1 MTLKWFSE
9 TERLKKLSS
18 AFSPTE
24 KDLLERMPEK
34 WVAVAD
40 VTKRVIVK
48 FNCDSKMKKIIV
60 SVIALFGIFN
70 VKAQENTNNEQ
81 SKKLTFD
88 EANLV
93 SSYYKQ
99 NGNNSAVT
107 GGIGTE
113 KLTDISNTID
123 VTMVKYDK
131 KDRKNKFD
139 FSVGIDHYTSA
150 SSDMIDL
157 KANSSASHADNR
169 IYPALSW
176 SRENTE
182 KGTTLMAGVSTSFEF
197 DYASYGANIGFSQK
211 TKNRMGEFTAK
222 FQAYLDQVKLI
233 APIELRTNGST
244 GGEHESYG
252 TSGRNTFALSLSY
265 SQIINQNFQVEF
277 LADGVQ
283 QTGYLSLPFHRVYFN
298 DHSVHQEALP
308 DKRFKIPLAVRANYF
323 LGDKVI
329 LRAYYRYYTDDWGL
343 RSNTFSLETPVKI
356 SPFVSVSPF
365 YRYYS
370 QTAAKYFAPYQEHTA
385 FDGFYTSNYDLS
397 KFDSHFYGAGI
408 RINPKNGLFG
418 VERLNMLE
426 IRYGH
431 YTKSVGM
438 KSDII
443 SLNLR
448 FK

>member
-1 MTLKWFSE
+1 M
-9 TERLKKLSS
+9 KKL
-18 AFSPTE
+18 
-24 KDLLERMPEK
+24 
-34 WVAVAD
+34 
-40 VTKRVIVK
+40 
-48 FNCDSKMKKIIV
+48 IV

-70 VKAQENTNNEQ
+70 AKAQENSNSEQ
-81 SKKLTFD
+81 PKKLSFD

-131 KDRKNKFD
+131 KDRKNKFGL
-139 FSVGIDHYTSA
+139 SIGIDHYTSA

-176 SRENTE
+176 SRENET
-182 KGTTLMAGVSTSFEF
+182 KGTTLLVGISSSSEY
-197 DYASYGANIGFSQK
+197 DYQSYSANVGFAKK
-211 TKNRMGEFTAK
+211 TPNRMGEFTAK
-222 FQAYLDQVKLI
+222 FQAFLDQVKMI
-233 APIELRTNGST
+233 VPIELRNDPSVP
-244 GGEHESYG
+244 SSG
-252 TSGRNTFALSLSY
+252 TQGRNTFAFSLAY
-265 SQIINQNFQVEF
+265 SQIINQNFQIEI
-277 LADGVQ
+277 LGDAVQ

-298 DHSVHQEALP
+298 DKSVHQEALP
-308 DKRFKIPLAVRANYF
+308 DKRFKLPIGFRANYF

-329 LRAYYRYYTDDWGL
+329 LRTYYRYYTDNWGVK
-343 RSNTFSLETPVKI
+343 SNTLSLETPVKM

-370 QTAAKYFAPYQEHTA
+370 QTASKYFAPYQQHTV
-385 FDGFYTSNYDLS
+385 FDDYFTSNYDLS
-397 KFDSHFYGAGI
+397 QFDSHFYGVGI
-408 RINPKNGLFG
+408 RFNPKNGLFNI
-418 VERLNMLE
+418 ERLSMLE

-438 KSDII
+438 EADII

>member
-1 MTLKWFSE
+1 M
-9 TERLKKLSS
+9 KKLIIS
-18 AFSPTE
+18 
-24 KDLLERMPEK
+24 
-34 WVAVAD
+34 
-40 VTKRVIVK
+40 IV
-48 FNCDSKMKKIIV
+48 
-60 SVIALFGIFN
+60 ALFGIFN
-70 VKAQENTNNEQ
+70 AKAQENTSNEP
-81 SKKLTFD
+81 KKLTFD

-99 NGNNSAVT
+99 DGNNSAVT
-107 GGIGTE
+107 GGIGSE
-113 KLTDISNTID
+113 KLTDVSNTID

-131 KDRKNKFD
+131 KDRKNKFN

-176 SRENTE
+176 SRENET
-182 KGTTLMAGVSTSFEF
+182 KGSTLMAGVSFSTEF
-197 DYASYGANIGFSQK
+197 DYQSYGANIGFSQK
-211 TKNRMGEFTAK
+211 TANKMGEFTAK

-265 SQIINQNFQVEF
+265 SQIINKNFQIEL

-283 QTGYLSLPFHRVYFN
+283 QTGYLSLPFHRVYFTDN
-298 DHSVHQEALP
+298 SVHQEALP
-308 DKRFKIPLAVRANYF
+308 DKRFKIPLGVRANYF
-323 LGDKVI
+323 LGDKII
-329 LRAYYRYYTDDWGL
+329 LRTYYRFYTDDWGL
-343 RSNTFSLETPVKI
+343 KSNTLSIETPVKI
-356 SPFVSVSPF
+356 SPFISISPF

-370 QTAAKYFAPYQEHTA
+370 QTGTKYFAPYQEHTA
-385 FDGFYTSNYDLS
+385 FDDYYTSNYDLS
-397 KFDSHFYGAGI
+397 TFNSNFYGAGI
-408 RINPKNGLFG
+408 RFNPKNGLFG
-418 VERLNMLE
+418 IERLNMLE

-431 YTKSVGM
+431 YTKSIGM

>member
-1 MTLKWFSE
+1 
-9 TERLKKLSS
+9 
-18 AFSPTE
+18 
-24 KDLLERMPEK
+24 
-34 WVAVAD
+34 
-40 VTKRVIVK
+40 
-48 FNCDSKMKKIIV
+48 MKKIIISIV
-60 SVIALFGIFN
+60 ALFGIFN
-70 VKAQENTNNEQ
+70 VKAQENTGSEQ
-81 SKKLTFD
+81 PKKLTFD

-99 NGNNSAVT
+99 DGNNSAVT

-113 KLTDISNTID
+113 KLSDVSNTID

-131 KDRKNKFD
+131 KDRKNKFG

-157 KANSSASHADNR
+157 QANSSASHADNR

-176 SRENTE
+176 SRENAE

-197 DYASYGANIGFSQK
+197 DYQSYSANIGFSQK

-222 FQAYLDQVKLI
+222 FQAYMDQVKMI
-233 APIELRTNGST
+233 APIELRTADN
-244 GGEHESYG
+244 EG
-252 TSGRNTFALSLSY
+252 TSGRNTYALSLAY

-277 LADGVQ
+277 LGDAVQ
-283 QTGYLSLPFHRVYFN
+283 QTGYLSLPFHRVYFKDN
-298 DHSVHQEALP
+298 SVHQEALP
-308 DKRFKIPLAVRANYF
+308 DKRFKIPLGVRANYF
-323 LGDKVI
+323 FGDKVI

-343 RSNTFSLETPVKI
+343 KSNTFSLETPVKI

-370 QTAAKYFAPYQEHTA
+370 QTSAKYFAPYQQHTA
-385 FDGFYTSNYDLS
+385 FDDFYTSNYDLS
-397 KFDSHFYGAGI
+397 KFSSNFYGAGI

-418 VERLNMLE
+418 ISRLNMVE

-431 YTKSVGM
+431 YTKSIGM

>member
-1 MTLKWFSE
+1 
-9 TERLKKLSS
+9 
-18 AFSPTE
+18 
-24 KDLLERMPEK
+24 
-34 WVAVAD
+34 
-40 VTKRVIVK
+40 
-48 FNCDSKMKKIIV
+48 MKKIII
-60 SVIALFGIFN
+60 SVVALFGIFN
-70 VKAQENTNNEQ
+70 AKAQENTNNEQ
-81 SKKLTFD
+81 PKKLTFE

-99 NGNNSAVT
+99 DGNNSAVT
-107 GGIGTE
+107 GGIGSE

-131 KDRKNKFD
+131 KDRKNKFNV
-139 FSVGIDHYTSA
+139 SVGIDHYTSA

-176 SRENTE
+176 SRENEE
-182 KGTTLMAGVSTSFEF
+182 KGTTLLAAISSSSEY
-197 DYASYGANIGFSQK
+197 DYQSYSANIGFAKK
-211 TKNRMGEFTAK
+211 TPNKMGEFTAK
-222 FQAYLDQVKLI
+222 FQAFLDQVKMI
-233 APIELRTNGST
+233 VPIELRNDPSVQ
-244 GGEHESYG
+244 SSG
-252 TSGRNTFALSLSY
+252 TQGRNTFALSLAY
-265 SQIINQNFQVEF
+265 SQIINQNFQIEI
-277 LADGVQ
+277 LGDAVQ
-283 QTGYLSLPFHRVYFN
+283 QTGYLGLPFHRVYFN
-298 DHSVHQEALP
+298 DNSVHQEALP
-308 DKRFKIPLAVRANYF
+308 DKRFKIPLGVRANYF

-343 RSNTFSLETPVKI
+343 KSNTFSLETPVKV

-370 QTAAKYFAPYQEHTA
+370 QTAAKYFAPYQQHTA
-385 FDGFYTSNYDLS
+385 FDDFYTSNYDLS
-397 KFDSHFYGAGI
+397 KFNSHFYGAGI
-408 RINPKNGLFG
+408 RISPKNGLFG

-431 YTKSVGM
+431 YTKSIGM

>member
-1 MTLKWFSE
+1 M
-9 TERLKKLSS
+9 KKLIIS
-18 AFSPTE
+18 
-24 KDLLERMPEK
+24 
-34 WVAVAD
+34 
-40 VTKRVIVK
+40 IV
-48 FNCDSKMKKIIV
+48 
-60 SVIALFGIFN
+60 ALFGIFN
-70 VKAQENTNNEQ
+70 AKAQENTSSEQ
-81 SKKLTFD
+81 PKKLTFD

-99 NGNNSAVT
+99 DGNNSAVT
-107 GGIGTE
+107 GGTGSE
-113 KLTDISNTID
+113 KLTDVSNTID

-131 KDRKNKFD
+131 KDRKNKFN

-176 SRENTE
+176 SRENE
-182 KGTTLMAGVSTSFEF
+182 SKGTTLMAGVSFSTEF
-197 DYASYGANIGFSQK
+197 DYQSYGANIGFSQK
-211 TKNRMGEFTAK
+211 TANKMGEFTAK

-233 APIELRTNGST
+233 APIELRTADN
-244 GGEHESYG
+244 EG

-265 SQIINQNFQVEF
+265 SQIINQNFQIEF
-277 LADGVQ
+277 LADGIQ
-283 QTGYLSLPFHRVYFN
+283 QTGYLSLPFHRVYFT

-308 DKRFKIPLAVRANYF
+308 DKRFKIPLGVRANYF

-343 RSNTFSLETPVKI
+343 KSNTFSLETPVKI

-370 QTAAKYFAPYQEHTA
+370 QTAAKYFAPYQKHTA
-385 FDGFYTSNYDLS
+385 FDDFYTSNYDLS

-408 RINPKNGLFG
+408 RFSPKNGLFG
-418 VERLNMLE
+418 IERLNMIE

-431 YTKSVGM
+431 YTKSIGM
-438 KSDII
+438 KSDIV

>member
-1 MTLKWFSE
+1 
-9 TERLKKLSS
+9 
-18 AFSPTE
+18 
-24 KDLLERMPEK
+24 
-34 WVAVAD
+34 
-40 VTKRVIVK
+40 
-48 FNCDSKMKKIIV
+48 MKKIII
-60 SVIALFGIFN
+60 SIIALFGIFN
-70 VKAQENTNNEQ
+70 AKAQENTGNEQ
-81 SKKLTFD
+81 PKKLTFD

-99 NGNNSAVT
+99 DGNNSAVT
-107 GGIGTE
+107 GGTGTE
-113 KLTDISNTID
+113 NLTDISNTID

-131 KDRKNKFD
+131 KDRKNKFN

-176 SRENTE
+176 SSENET
-182 KGTTLMAGVSTSFEF
+182 KGTTLLAGVSFSSEF
-197 DYASYGANIGFSQK
+197 DYQSYGANVGFSQK
-211 TKNRMGEFTAK
+211 TANKMGEFTAK

-233 APIELRTNGST
+233 APIELRTADN
-244 GGEHESYG
+244 EG

-277 LADGVQ
+277 LADGIQ
-283 QTGYLSLPFHRVYFN
+283 QTGYLSLPFHRVYFTDN
-298 DHSVHQEALP
+298 SVHQEALP
-308 DKRFKIPLAVRANYF
+308 DKRFKIPLGVRANYF

-343 RSNTFSLETPVKI
+343 KSNTFSLETPVKI

-370 QTAAKYFAPYQEHTA
+370 QTAAKYFAPYQQHTA
-385 FDGFYTSNYDLS
+385 FDDFYTSNYDLS

-408 RINPKNGLFG
+408 RFSPKNGLFG

-438 KSDII
+438 QSDII

>member
-1 MTLKWFSE
+1 
-9 TERLKKLSS
+9 
-18 AFSPTE
+18 
-24 KDLLERMPEK
+24 
-34 WVAVAD
+34 
-40 VTKRVIVK
+40 
-48 FNCDSKMKKIIV
+48 MKKIIISIV
-60 SVIALFGIFN
+60 ALFGIFN
-70 VKAQENTNNEQ
+70 AKAQENTANQEP
-81 SKKLTFD
+81 KKLTFD

-99 NGNNSAVT
+99 DGNNSAVT

-113 KLTDISNTID
+113 KLSDISNTID

-131 KDRKNKFD
+131 KDRKNKFG

-157 KANSSASHADNR
+157 QANSSASHADNR

-176 SRENTE
+176 SRENAE
-182 KGTTLMAGVSTSFEF
+182 KGTTLMAGVSTSFEY
-197 DYASYGANIGFSQK
+197 DYQSYSANIGFSQK
-211 TKNRMGEFTAK
+211 TPNRMGEFTAK
-222 FQAYLDQVKLI
+222 FQAYMDQVKMI
-233 APIELRTNGST
+233 APIELRTADN
-244 GGEHESYG
+244 EG
-252 TSGRNTFALSLSY
+252 TSGRNTYALSLAY

-283 QTGYLSLPFHRVYFN
+283 QTGYLSLPFHRVYFKDN
-298 DHSVHQEALP
+298 SVHQEALP
-308 DKRFKIPLAVRANYF
+308 DKRFKIPLGVRANYF
-323 LGDKVI
+323 FGDKVI

-343 RSNTFSLETPVKI
+343 KSNTFSLETPVKI

-370 QTAAKYFAPYQEHTA
+370 QTSAKYFAPYQQHTA
-385 FDGFYTSNYDLS
+385 FDDFYTSNYDLS

-418 VERLNMLE
+418 ISRLNMLE

-431 YTKSVGM
+431 YTKSIGM

>member
-1 MTLKWFSE
+1 
-9 TERLKKLSS
+9 
-18 AFSPTE
+18 
-24 KDLLERMPEK
+24 
-34 WVAVAD
+34 
-40 VTKRVIVK
+40 
-48 FNCDSKMKKIIV
+48 MKKIII
-60 SVIALFGIFN
+60 SALALLGMLN
-70 VKAQENTNNEQ
+70 AKAQENANSGQ
-81 SKKLTFD
+81 SKKLTLD

-93 SSYYKQ
+93 SSYYHQ
-99 NGNNSAVT
+99 DGNNSAVT
-107 GGIGTE
+107 GGVGTE

-131 KDRKNKFD
+131 KDRKNKFN

-169 IYPALSW
+169 IYPSLSW
-176 SRENTE
+176 SRENE
-182 KGTTLMAGVSTSFEF
+182 SKGTTLTGGVMFSTEF
-197 DYASYGANIGFSQK
+197 DYQSYGANIGFSQK
-211 TKNRMGEFTAK
+211 TANRMGEFTAK
-222 FQAYLDQVKLI
+222 FQTYLDQVKLI
-233 APIELRTNGST
+233 APIELRANDD
-244 GGEHESYG
+244 YG
-252 TSGRNTFALSLSY
+252 TSGRNTFALSLAY
-265 SQIINQNFQVEF
+265 SQIINRNFQIE
-277 LADGVQ
+277 LLGDAVQ

-298 DHSVHQEALP
+298 DNSVHQEILP
-308 DKRFKIPLAVRANYF
+308 DKRFKIPVGLRANYF

-343 RSNTFSLETPVKI
+343 KSNTFSLETPVKI

-370 QTAAKYFAPYQEHTA
+370 QAAAKYFAPYQQHTA
-385 FDGFYTSNYDLS
+385 FDDFYTSNYDLS

-408 RINPKNGLFG
+408 RISPKNGLFG

>member
-1 MTLKWFSE
+1 
-9 TERLKKLSS
+9 
-18 AFSPTE
+18 
-24 KDLLERMPEK
+24 
-34 WVAVAD
+34 
-40 VTKRVIVK
+40 
-48 FNCDSKMKKIIV
+48 MKKIII
-60 SVIALFGIFN
+60 SVVALFGIFN
-70 VKAQENTNNEQ
+70 AKAQENTNNEQ
-81 SKKLTFD
+81 PKKLTFD

-99 NGNNSAVT
+99 DGNNSAVT
-107 GGIGTE
+107 GGIGSE
-113 KLTDISNTID
+113 KLTDVSNTID

-131 KDRKNKFD
+131 KDRKNKFNV
-139 FSVGIDHYTSA
+139 SVGIDHYTSA

-197 DYASYGANIGFSQK
+197 DYTSYGANIGFSQK

-222 FQAYLDQVKLI
+222 FQTFLDQVKLVT
-233 APIELRTNGST
+233 PIELRTGSNT
-244 GGEHESYG
+244 GKEHDDYG
-252 TSGRNTFALSLSY
+252 TSGRNTFALSLAY

-298 DHSVHQEALP
+298 DKSVHQEALP
-308 DKRFKIPLAVRANYF
+308 DKRFKIPLGVRANYF

-343 RSNTFSLETPVKI
+343 KSNTFSLETPVKI

-370 QTAAKYFAPYQEHTA
+370 QTAAKYFAPYQQHTA
-385 FDGFYTSNYDLS
+385 FDDFYTSNYDLS

-408 RINPKNGLFG
+408 RISPKNGLFG

-431 YTKSVGM
+431 YTKSIGM

>member
-1 MTLKWFSE
+1 M
-9 TERLKKLSS
+9 KKLIIS
-18 AFSPTE
+18 
-24 KDLLERMPEK
+24 
-34 WVAVAD
+34 
-40 VTKRVIVK
+40 IV
-48 FNCDSKMKKIIV
+48 
-60 SVIALFGIFN
+60 ALFGIFN
-70 VKAQENTNNEQ
+70 AKAQENISSEP
-81 SKKLTFD
+81 KKLTFD

-99 NGNNSAVT
+99 DGNNSAVT

-131 KDRKNKFD
+131 KDRKNKFN

-169 IYPALSW
+169 IYPALNW
-176 SRENTE
+176 SRENE
-182 KGTTLMAGVSTSFEF
+182 SKGTTLMAGVSFSTEF
-197 DYASYGANIGFSQK
+197 DYQSYGANIGFSQK
-211 TKNRMGEFTAK
+211 TANKMGEFTAK
-222 FQAYLDQVKLI
+222 LQAYLDQVKLI
-233 APIELRTNGST
+233 TPIELRTNGST
-244 GGEHESYG
+244 DGEHESYG

-277 LADGVQ
+277 LADGIQ
-283 QTGYLSLPFHRVYFN
+283 QTGYLGLPFHRVYFTDN
-298 DHSVHQEALP
+298 SVHQEALP
-308 DKRFKIPLAVRANYF
+308 DKRFKIPLGVRANYF

-343 RSNTFSLETPVKI
+343 KSNTFSLETPVKI

-370 QTAAKYFAPYQEHTA
+370 QTAAKYFAPYQEDTA
-385 FDGFYTSNYDLS
+385 FDDFYTSNYDLS

-408 RINPKNGLFG
+408 RFSPKNGLFG
-418 VERLNMLE
+418 IERLNMLE

-431 YTKSVGM
+431 YTKSIGM
-438 KSDII
+438 KSDIV

>member
-1 MTLKWFSE
+1 
-9 TERLKKLSS
+9 
-18 AFSPTE
+18 
-24 KDLLERMPEK
+24 
-34 WVAVAD
+34 
-40 VTKRVIVK
+40 
-48 FNCDSKMKKIIV
+48 MKKIII
-60 SVIALFGIFN
+60 SALALLGMLN
-70 VKAQENTNNEQ
+70 AKAQENTNSGQ
-81 SKKLTFD
+81 SKKLTLD

-93 SSYYKQ
+93 SSYYHQ
-99 NGNNSAVT
+99 DGNNSAVT
-107 GGIGTE
+107 GGVGTE

-131 KDRKNKFD
+131 KDRKNKFN

-169 IYPALSW
+169 IYPSLSW
-176 SRENTE
+176 SRENE
-182 KGTTLMAGVSTSFEF
+182 SKGTTLTGGVMFSTEF
-197 DYASYGANIGFSQK
+197 DYQSYGANIGFSQK
-211 TKNRMGEFTAK
+211 TANRMGEFTAK
-222 FQAYLDQVKLI
+222 FQTYLDQVKLI
-233 APIELRTNGST
+233 APIELRANDD
-244 GGEHESYG
+244 YG
-252 TSGRNTFALSLSY
+252 TSGRNTFALSLAY
-265 SQIINQNFQVEF
+265 SQIINRNFQIE
-277 LADGVQ
+277 LLGDAVQ

-298 DHSVHQEALP
+298 DNSVHQETLP
-308 DKRFKIPLAVRANYF
+308 DKRFKIPVGLRANYF

-343 RSNTFSLETPVKI
+343 KSNTFSLETPVKI

-370 QTAAKYFAPYQEHTA
+370 QAAAKYFAPYQQHTA
-385 FDGFYTSNYDLS
+385 FDDFYTSNYDLS

-408 RINPKNGLFG
+408 RISPKNGLFG

>member
-1 MTLKWFSE
+1 
-9 TERLKKLSS
+9 
-18 AFSPTE
+18 
-24 KDLLERMPEK
+24 
-34 WVAVAD
+34 
-40 VTKRVIVK
+40 
-48 FNCDSKMKKIIV
+48 MKKIIISIV
-60 SVIALFGIFN
+60 ALFGIFN
-70 VKAQENTNNEQ
+70 VKAQENSNNVQ
-81 SKKLTFD
+81 PKKLTFD

-99 NGNNSAVT
+99 DGNNSAVT

-113 KLTDISNTID
+113 KLSDVSNTID

-131 KDRKNKFD
+131 KDRKNKFG

-169 IYPALSW
+169 IYPAFSW
-176 SRENTE
+176 SRENAE
-182 KGTTLMAGVSTSFEF
+182 KGTTLLAGVSTSFEF
-197 DYASYGANIGFSQK
+197 DYQSYSANIGISQK

-222 FQAYLDQVKLI
+222 FQAYMDQVKMI
-233 APIELRTNGST
+233 APIELRTSNN
-244 GGEHESYG
+244 EG
-252 TSGRNTFALSLSY
+252 TSGRNTYALSLAY

-298 DHSVHQEALP
+298 DNSVHQEALP
-308 DKRFKIPLAVRANYF
+308 DKRFKIPLGVRANYF
-323 LGDKVI
+323 FGDKVI

-343 RSNTFSLETPVKI
+343 KSNTFSLETPVKI

-370 QTAAKYFAPYQEHTA
+370 QTSAKYFAPYQQHTA
-385 FDGFYTSNYDLS
+385 FDDFYTSNYDLS
-397 KFDSHFYGAGI
+397 KFSSNFYGAGI

-418 VERLNMLE
+418 VSRLNMLE

-431 YTKSVGM
+431 YTKSIGM

>member
-1 MTLKWFSE
+1 M
-9 TERLKKLSS
+9 KKL
-18 AFSPTE
+18 
-24 KDLLERMPEK
+24 
-34 WVAVAD
+34 
-40 VTKRVIVK
+40 
-48 FNCDSKMKKIIV
+48 II

-70 VKAQENTNNEQ
+70 AKAQENTNNEQ
-81 SKKLTFD
+81 PKKLTFD

-99 NGNNSAVT
+99 DGNNSAVT
-107 GGIGTE
+107 GGTGTE

-131 KDRKNKFD
+131 KDRKNKFG

-157 KANSSASHADNR
+157 KANSSASRSDNR

-176 SRENTE
+176 SRENE
-182 KGTTLMAGVSTSFEF
+182 SKGTSLMAGVSTSFEF
-197 DYASYGANIGFSQK
+197 DYQSYGANIGFSQK
-211 TKNRMGEFTAK
+211 TANRMGEFTAK
-222 FQAYLDQVKLI
+222 FQAFLDQVKLI
-233 APIELRTNGST
+233 APIELRTSEG
-244 GGEHESYG
+244 YG
-252 TSGRNTFALSLSY
+252 TSGRNTFALSLAY
-265 SQIINQNFQVEF
+265 SQIINQNFQIEI
-277 LADGVQ
+277 LGDAVQ

-298 DHSVHQEALP
+298 DNSVHQETLP
-308 DKRFKIPLAVRANYF
+308 DKRFKIPLGLRANYF

-343 RSNTFSLETPVKI
+343 KSNTFSLETPVKI
-356 SPFVSVSPF
+356 SPFISVSPF

-370 QTAAKYFAPYQEHTA
+370 QTATKYFAPYQQHTA
-385 FDGFYTSNYDLS
+385 FDDFYTSNYDLS

-408 RINPKNGLFG
+408 RISPKNGLFG

-426 IRYGH
+426 LRYGH

-438 KSDII
+438 RSDII

-448 FK
+448 FR

>member
-1 MTLKWFSE
+1 M
-9 TERLKKLSS
+9 KKLIIS
-18 AFSPTE
+18 
-24 KDLLERMPEK
+24 
-34 WVAVAD
+34 
-40 VTKRVIVK
+40 IV
-48 FNCDSKMKKIIV
+48 
-60 SVIALFGIFN
+60 ALFGIFN
-70 VKAQENTNNEQ
+70 AKAQENTNNEQ
-81 SKKLTFD
+81 PKKLTFD

-99 NGNNSAVT
+99 DGNNSAVT
-107 GGIGTE
+107 GGTGTE

-131 KDRKNKFD
+131 KDRKNKFG

-157 KANSSASHADNR
+157 KANSSASRSDNR

-176 SRENTE
+176 SRENE
-182 KGTTLMAGVSTSFEF
+182 SKGTTLMAGVSTSFEY
-197 DYASYGANIGFSQK
+197 DYQSYGANIGFSKK
-211 TKNRMGEFTAK
+211 TANRMGEFTAK

-233 APIELRTNGST
+233 APIELRTNDG
-244 GGEHESYG
+244 YG
-252 TSGRNTFALSLSY
+252 TSGRNTFALSLAY
-265 SQIINQNFQVEF
+265 SQIINQNFQIEI
-277 LADGVQ
+277 LGDAVQ

-298 DHSVHQEALP
+298 DNSVHQEALP
-308 DKRFKIPLAVRANYF
+308 DKRFKIPIGLRANYF

-343 RSNTFSLETPVKI
+343 KSNTFSLETPVKI
-356 SPFVSVSPF
+356 SPFISVSPF

-370 QTAAKYFAPYQEHTA
+370 QTATKYFAPYQQHTA
-385 FDGFYTSNYDLS
+385 FDDFYTSNYDLS

-408 RINPKNGLFG
+408 RISPKNGLFG

-443 SLNLR
+443 SLNVR
-448 FK
+448 FR

>member
-1 MTLKWFSE
+1 MK
-9 TERLKKLSS
+9 RIIIS
-18 AFSPTE
+18 A
-24 KDLLERMPEK
+24 L
-34 WVAVAD
+34 
-40 VTKRVIVK
+40 
-48 FNCDSKMKKIIV
+48 
-60 SVIALFGIFN
+60 ALFGIFN
-70 VKAQENTNNEQ
+70 AKAQENTNNEQ
-81 SKKLTFD
+81 PKKLTFD

-99 NGNNSAVT
+99 DGNNSAVT

-113 KLTDISNTID
+113 KLTDISNAID
-123 VTMVKYDK
+123 VTVVKYDK
-131 KDRKNKFD
+131 KDRKNKFGL
-139 FSVGIDHYTSA
+139 SVGIDHYTSA

-157 KANSSASHADNR
+157 KANSSASHADTR

-176 SRENTE
+176 SRENET
-182 KGTTLMAGVSTSFEF
+182 KGTTLMAGAMFSTEF
-197 DYASYGANIGFSQK
+197 DYQSVGANIGFAKK
-211 TKNRMGEFTAK
+211 TGDRMGEFTAK
-222 FQAYLDQVKLI
+222 FQAYIDQVKLVT
-233 APIELRTNGST
+233 PIELRTNGST
-244 GGEHESYG
+244 GGEHENYG
-252 TSGRNTFALSLSY
+252 TSGRNTFALSLAY
-265 SQIINQNFQVEF
+265 SQIINQNFQVEL

-283 QTGYLSLPFHRVYFN
+283 QTGYLSLPFHRVYFTDN
-298 DHSVHQEALP
+298 SVHQETLP
-308 DKRFKIPLAVRANYF
+308 DKRFKIPVGVRANYF

-343 RSNTFSLETPVKI
+343 KSNTFSLETPVKI

-370 QTAAKYFAPYQEHTA
+370 QTAAKYFAPYQQHTA
-385 FDGFYTSNYDLS
+385 FDDYYTSNYDLS

-408 RINPKNGLFG
+408 RLNPKNGLFG
-418 VERLNMLE
+418 IQRLNMLE

>member
-1 MTLKWFSE
+1 M
-9 TERLKKLSS
+9 KKLIISV
-18 AFSPTE
+18 
-24 KDLLERMPEK
+24 
-34 WVAVAD
+34 VALV
-40 VTKRVIVK
+40 
-48 FNCDSKMKKIIV
+48 
-60 SVIALFGIFN
+60 GIFN
-70 VKAQENTNNEQ
+70 AKAQESTNNEQ
-81 SKKLTFD
+81 PKKLTFD

-99 NGNNSAVT
+99 DGNNSAVT
-107 GGIGTE
+107 GGTGTE

-131 KDRKNKFD
+131 KDRKNKFN

-157 KANSSASHADNR
+157 KANSSASRADNR

-176 SRENTE
+176 SREDE
-182 KGTTLMAGVSTSFEF
+182 SKGTTLMAGVSTSFEY
-197 DYASYGANIGFSQK
+197 DYQSYGANIGFSQK
-211 TKNRMGEFTAK
+211 TANRMGEFTAK

-233 APIELRTNGST
+233 APIELRTNEG
-244 GGEHESYG
+244 YG
-252 TSGRNTFALSLSY
+252 TSGRNTFALSLAY
-265 SQIINQNFQVEF
+265 SQIINQNFQIEI
-277 LADGVQ
+277 LGDAVQ

-298 DHSVHQEALP
+298 DNSVHQEALP
-308 DKRFKIPLAVRANYF
+308 DKRFKIPLGVRANYF
-323 LGDKVI
+323 LGDKII

-343 RSNTFSLETPVKI
+343 KSNTFSLETPVKI

-370 QTAAKYFAPYQEHTA
+370 QTATKYFAPYQQHTA
-385 FDGFYTSNYDLS
+385 FDDYYTSNYDLS

-408 RINPKNGLFG
+408 RISPKNGLFG

-448 FK
+448 FR